1 MERCSSPWMCSRSAG
16 CYDLDG
22 HRSDCSAHGVLSTD
36 GLKVRNDIQIQSA
49 KCIQSGETFQAQG
62 GCWSRKL
69 WLNADRRFTQTLR
82 ETGENVD
89 NPFAECK
96 RHCKSINLLEG
107 ANWVW
112 QVENEVH
119 FLAACKLKWLL
130 LQNSMN
136 IKITSDSSV
145 TESRKLLH
153 NEHKRSINASLSH
166 CPSWDSMNP
175 IVWTALSVWKQN
187 RIESGVPHTY
197 VCMYIINA
205 CFIAKDL
212 YKGRNGQEPRRAWDQ
227 RRDQM

>member
-1 MERCSSPWMCSRSAG
+1 M
-16 CYDLDG
+16 
-22 HRSDCSAHGVLSTD
+22 
-36 GLKVRNDIQIQSA
+36 
-49 KCIQSGETFQAQG
+49 
-62 GCWSRKL
+62 

-119 FLAACKLKWLL
+119 FLAARKLKWLL

-145 TESRKLLH
+145 TESRKLLQIL
-153 NEHKRSINASLSH
+153 NTKEVSMQVSH
-166 CPSWDSMNP
+166 
-175 IVWTALSVWKQN
+175 IVQVETA
-187 RIESGVPHTY
+187 
-197 VCMYIINA
+197 
-205 CFIAKDL
+205 
-212 YKGRNGQEPRRAWDQ
+212 
-227 RRDQM
+227 